1 MCLSQAT
8 LGPLNGEAG
17 RCLVSCK
24 NENDEWIYIAS
35 LKDGQQESVTLDLV
49 LSKYTEFKV
58 EGPTAVHLSGYHM
71 PSFDGETR
79 APAVDWACAHARR
92 TVSCCPCGVRAH

>member
-1 MCLSQAT
+1 MGSLQAT
-8 LGPLNGEAG
+8 LGPLTGVVG

-49 LSKYTEFKV
+49 FSKYTEFKV

-71 PSFDGETR
+71 PSFDGEIC
-79 APAVDWACAHARR
+79 APPLNRHMPILA
-92 TVSCCPCGVRAH
+92 GG